1 MIRHHAVQF
10 AKYDAVRYMVECSL
24 SVEATCERRR
34 SSAVVVLAYVMCDC
48 DVCVCV
54 RVCVVLCCV
63 VLCVCVCVCASV
75 VASVREYVRLNYRE
89 HDCT

>member
-48 DVCVCV
+48 GGHV
-54 RVCVVLCCV
+54 R
-63 VLCVCVCVCASV
+63 S
-75 VASVREYVRLNYRE
+75 SM
-89 HDCT
+89 